1 MASISEKITHEK
13 PMNAFG
19 PTLSRRQFIKA
30 GGILV
35 VGFSF
40 AGPELLQADA
50 AKPATMKNS
59 LDPTLP
65 SSWIELHPD
74 NTILIRT
81 GKSDFGQGSTF
92 TAYRQIVAEEL
103 SVPFE
108 AITTVV
114 AGHTD
119 LTPDGS
125 GAFDFLG
132 HGTPNIRKAAAYT
145 YQALL
150 GLASERL
157 GAAKDKLSVKDG
169 IVSGGGKSISYGDL
183 IKNQQLKLIIPV
195 KGDLTSIFGL
205 SIEGNPPMKPVSEY
219 TVIGKSFK
227 NSVTS
232 SKVQAKETWATDVR
246 LLGMLHA
253 RVVHP
258 KTLGSTLVSAGQVDK
273 TKFPNSQVIVK
284 GNLVGVVAPT
294 EWEAIQAAEQVA
306 TATKWT
312 DWKGLPGNPKLYQ
325 HLREESDWTSAP
337 VEKSKESKGDVSPV
351 LASAHKKHSA
361 TYQLSYMKHA
371 PIGPTMAVADVKAD
385 GTVHIYTHNQNLQA
399 LRGEI
404 AMMLHTTPD
413 HVIVHSYPGPGHYG
427 RSNGGNAGAEDEA
440 VLLSQAVGKP
450 VRVQWMRA
458 DDMQWSTQAA
468 AAFSDVQIAIDE
480 KGKMAAYQVD
490 HYMPA
495 MQDDRPIGAVLAG
508 LPTMPAPQ
516 VKSESVTS
524 TVNGIED
531 DWIYAPVPNVL
542 ERGHGTFQVGQ
553 KASPIAVGLRD
564 HSMRTPGQFQQ
575 NFPRELAINEAA
587 ALAGAD
593 AIQFRIDHSTEER
606 VIGVLKS
613 VRDTS
618 GWDTRPSPRPDAVST
633 GSTPVRGRG
642 VSLMLRSGTYWACVC
657 QIAVTPSTGKIVV
670 EKYTIAVDPGIVVN
684 PAQLKR
690 QVEGGAV
697 MGISHALFEEV
708 TFDESG
714 ITTDD
719 WISYPIPTMADIP
732 EIKVVLLNNPKVGAY
747 GGGSEAAN
755 ALGAPAIAAALH
767 DATGKILRRLPLKP
781 AYVQTVLKT

>member
-1 MASISEKITHEK
+1 MATLSEK
-13 PMNAFG
+13 PVNFVG
-19 PTLSRRQFIKA
+19 PTLSRRQFVKT
-30 GGILV
+30 GGALV
-35 VGFSF
+35 VGFGLV
-40 AGPELLQADA
+40 GPQILKGDA
-50 AKPATMKNS
+50 AKPVTLKNS
-59 LDPTLP
+59 LDPTLA
-65 SSWIELHPD
+65 SSWIEIHAD

-81 GKSDFGQGSTF
+81 GKSDFGQGSTY

-114 AGHTD
+114 AGDTD
-119 LTPDGS
+119 RTPDGS

-145 YQALL
+145 HQALL
-150 GLASERL
+150 ELASEKL
-157 GAAKDKLSVKDG
+157 GVPKDKLSVKDG
-169 IVSGGGKSISYGDL
+169 VVSGGGKSISYGDL
-183 IKNQQLKLIIPV
+183 VKNQQLKLTIPV

-205 SIEGNPPMKPVSEY
+205 TIEGDPPMKPVSEY

-227 NSVTS
+227 NSIIS
-232 SKVQAKETWATDVR
+232 SKVAAKETWATDVR
-246 LLGMLHA
+246 LPGMLHA

-273 TKFPNSQVIVK
+273 TKFPNSRVIVK

-294 EWEAIQAAEQVA
+294 EWEAIQATDQVA
-306 TATKWT
+306 SVTKWT
-312 DWKGLPGNPKLYQ
+312 EWTGLPGNAKLYQ
-325 HLREESDWTSAP
+325 HLRDEADWTTTP
-337 VEKSKESKGDVSPV
+337 VEKSKDNKGDVGPV
-351 LASAHKKHSA
+351 LASAHKKFSA

-385 GTVHIYTHNQNLQA
+385 GAVHIYTHNQNPQA

-404 AMMLHTTPD
+404 AMMLGTTAD
-413 HVIVHSYPGPGHYG
+413 HVVVHSYPGPGHYG

-458 DDMQWSTQAA
+458 DDMQWSTQAS
-468 AAFSDVQIAIDE
+468 AAFSDVEVAIDE
-480 KGKMAAYQVD
+480 KGKMAAYQID

-516 VKSESVTS
+516 VKSDSVTS
-524 TVNGIED
+524 TANSLED
-531 DWIYAPVPNVL
+531 PWVYAPVPNL
-542 ERGHGTFQVGQ
+542 IERGHGTFQVGQ
-553 KASPIAVGLRD
+553 KASPLAVGLRD

-575 NFPRELAINEAA
+575 NYPRELAINEAA

-593 AIQFRIDHSTEER
+593 AIQFRVDHTSDER
-606 VIGVLKS
+606 VIGVLKA
-613 VRDTS
+613 VRDAS
-618 GWDTRPSPRPDAVST
+618 SWDTRPSPRPDAVST
-633 GSTPVRGRG
+633 GATAVRGRG
-642 VSLMLRSGTYWACVC
+642 VSLMLRAGSYWACVC
-657 QIAVTPSTGKIVV
+657 QIAVTPSTGAIVV

-684 PAQLKR
+684 PTQLKR
-690 QVEGGAV
+690 NVEGGAV
-697 MGISHALFEEV
+697 MGIGHALFEEV
-708 TFDESG
+708 TFDESS

-719 WISYPIPTMADIP
+719 WIAYPIPTMADIP
-732 EIKVVLLNNPKVGAY
+732 EIKVVLLHNPKVGAY

-755 ALGAPAIAAALH
+755 ALAAPAIAAALH
-767 DATGKILRRLPLKP
+767 DATGKIMRRLPMKA
-781 AYVQTVLKT
+781 AYVQAALKT